1 MISFFPMKRKIA
13 FLWGYCGIT
22 YSGIQFNNEINT
34 LEKKLI
40 DILCKLQY
48 ISEKNAESAQKIKMK
63 SASRTD
69 KGVSAIF
76 NVTICKINQELTEN
90 INQILKNEFSKAG
103 FILYNIARVPKTFIP
118 YRSARSR
125 EYKYF
130 IPIGVLNKNIA
141 KSQIDIMQS
150 SENYNISIEKFKHDT
165 FEWLNKSTSN
175 TQIIDKLNFILNLF
189 HGNHDFHNF
198 TTQNVQG
205 TTIRYIKHIYAN
217 SIKKINGI
225 EYVEV
230 FLHGDS
236 FIMHQIRKM
245 IAFAIFICRNYDDN
259 TIIEQYYNI
268 IFSKNNYYI
277 PKAPSE
283 YLYLYNIH
291 FDDFNKRTPYEK
303 LSVDYDTIVNF
314 ETFIQSCILTTQN
327 LSQWIEFIINMEFK
341 WKNVFYLNNKKEF

>member
-1 MISFFPMKRKIA
+1 MKRKIA

-40 DILCKLQY
+40 DILYKLQY
-48 ISEKNAESAQKIKMK
+48 ISEKNAENAQKIKMK

-69 KGVSAIF
+69 KGVSAVF
-76 NVTICKINQELTEN
+76 NITICKINQELTEH
-90 INQILKNEFSKAG
+90 INQTLKNEFNKAG

-130 IPIGVLNKNIA
+130 IPVGVLNKNIIED
-141 KSQIDIMQS
+141 QIGITDPNEGS
-150 SENYNISIEKFKHDT
+150 SIIIEKFKHDT
-165 FEWLNKSTSN
+165 FEWLNKSISN
-175 TQIIDKLNFILNLF
+175 PQIIDKLNFILNLF
-189 HGNHDFHNF
+189 HGNHNFHNF
-198 TTQNVQG
+198 TVQNVQSA
-205 TTIRYIKHIYAN
+205 TIRYIKDIHVNY
-217 SIKKINGI
+217 IKKINGI

-245 IAFAIFICRNYDDN
+245 IAFAIFMYRNYDDN
-259 TIIEQYYNI
+259 MLIEQHYNI
-268 IFSKNNYYI
+268 IFSENHYYI

-291 FDDFNKRTPYEK
+291 FDDFNKRTPYEQ
-303 LSVDYDTIVNF
+303 LSVDYDKTADF
-314 ETFIQSCILTTQN
+314 ETFIQSHILTTQN
-327 LSQWIEFIINMEFK
+327 LNQWVEFITNMEFK
-341 WKNVFYLNNKKEF
+341 WKNIFYLNNKKKF